1 MENFVIAITRTCGSG
16 GTTVGKMLAEHYGIS
31 LYGRELLRMA
41 SADSGINEALFVKA
55 DENMKKSLL
64 FRVTKKVYA
73 DNIIPPEGDA
83 SDFISHD
90 NLFNYQAKA
99 LKELAAS
106 ESYVVIGRA
115 ADFVLRDNP
124 NMISVFL
131 YGTPEFCLKH
141 EVAKFGLEPE
151 HAKKHIKKMNRYRA
165 EYYHY
170 YTGRDWLDPGNYD
183 LCINTGRFG
192 FENTAALVQ
201 GYIAKRLPA

>member
-16 GTTVGKMLAEHYGIS
+16 GTTIGKMLAEHYGIQ

-41 SADSGINEALFVKA
+41 SADSGINEALFVQA

-64 FRVTKKVYA
+64 FRVTTKVYA

-106 ESYVVIGRA
+106 ESYIVIGRA

-124 NMISVFL
+124 NMISVLL
-131 YGTPEFCLKH
+131 YGSPEFCLKH
-141 EVAKFGLEPE
+141 EVEKFGLEPE

-170 YTGRDWLDPGNYD
+170 YTGRDWLCPTNYD
-183 LCINTGRFG
+183 LCINTGRLG
-192 FENTAALVQ
+192 FENAASLIQ
-201 GYIAKRLPA
+201 DYIKKRIKA